1 MGMVTQREK
10 LAPWNF
16 CVGLRYQSLKMKKLK
31 PAPVSTARRGE
42 AFHRLFGSEG
52 AGNTAWTKDWGR
64 RSLAGTL
71 ALPSSPLTPSPLFFT
86 KLDPVPGPLL
96 YCSLGLCSTVPLASA
111 LFPHDLW
118 ALPKGHLLRKASQPQ
133 DPNLRCRGQWQVV
146 SLGKLHGTLPSTQ

>member
-1 MGMVTQREK
+1 MVTQREK

-31 PAPVSTARRGE
+31 PAPGSTARRGE

-71 ALPSSPLTPSPLFFT
+71 ALPSSPLTPPHCSSQSLI
-86 KLDPVPGPLL
+86 L
-96 YCSLGLCSTVPLASA
+96 SLGLCSTVPLASA